1 MLKISKISLLYIE
14 LRTLIYLDHLVP
26 LTLDK
31 YITGRMAE
39 PAEVKKM
46 KMRNSENG
54 TDTKKTSPI
63 LRREILRAVEN
74 QIRDENPL
82 ITKKTLERLMKKG
95 YSREDAVVLIGSA
108 LLTEIYWIL
117 KNEEPFNEERYT
129 KELNALE

>member
-1 MLKISKISLLYIE
+1 
-14 LRTLIYLDHLVP
+14 
-26 LTLDK
+26 
-31 YITGRMAE
+31 
-39 PAEVKKM
+39 
-46 KMRNSENG
+46 MRNSENG

>member
-1 MLKISKISLLYIE
+1 MKV
-14 LRTLIYLDHLVP
+14 RT
-26 LTLDK
+26 
-31 YITGRMAE
+31 
-39 PAEVKKM
+39 PAK
-46 KMRNSENG
+46 NG

-63 LRREILRAVEN
+63 LRREILRAVENQIRDENPLMN

>member
-1 MLKISKISLLYIE
+1 
-14 LRTLIYLDHLVP
+14 
-26 LTLDK
+26 
-31 YITGRMAE
+31 
-39 PAEVKKM
+39 M

-108 LLTEIYWIL
+108 LLTEIYWML

>member
-1 MLKISKISLLYIE
+1 
-14 LRTLIYLDHLVP
+14 
-26 LTLDK
+26 
-31 YITGRMAE
+31 MAE

-108 LLTEIYWIL
+108 LLTEIYWML

>member
-1 MLKISKISLLYIE
+1 
-14 LRTLIYLDHLVP
+14 
-26 LTLDK
+26 
-31 YITGRMAE
+31 
-39 PAEVKKM
+39 M
-46 KMRNSENG
+46 KVRNSENG
-54 TDTKKTSPI
+54 TDTKKASPI

-108 LLTEIYWIL
+108 LVTEIYWIL

>member
-1 MLKISKISLLYIE
+1 MKV
-14 LRTLIYLDHLVP
+14 RT
-26 LTLDK
+26 
-31 YITGRMAE
+31 
-39 PAEVKKM
+39 PAK
-46 KMRNSENG
+46 NG

>member
-1 MLKISKISLLYIE
+1 
-14 LRTLIYLDHLVP
+14 
-26 LTLDK
+26 
-31 YITGRMAE
+31 
-39 PAEVKKM
+39 M

>member
-1 MLKISKISLLYIE
+1 
-14 LRTLIYLDHLVP
+14 
-26 LTLDK
+26 
-31 YITGRMAE
+31 
-39 PAEVKKM
+39 M

-95 YSREDAVVLIGSA
+95 YSRE
-108 LLTEIYWIL
+108 
-117 KNEEPFNEERYT
+117 
-129 KELNALE
+129 